1 MRRQV
6 SAPRPLNAPQ
16 PVRVQADARG
26 KPIAVAGVQ
35 VESVNRDWLNRFGWW
50 REHPLRRRYYEVIT
64 VTGQRVV
71 VFRDMVTGRWFHQQ
85 A

>member
-1 MRRQV
+1 MRRPV
-6 SAPRPLNAPQ
+6 SPPGPLNAPR
-16 PVRVQADARG
+16 PVRVQVNGRG
-26 KPIAVAGVQ
+26 KPIVVAGVQ

-64 VTGQRVV
+64 VTGERVV
-71 VFRDMVTGRWFHQQ
+71 VFRDTLAGRWFRQN